1 MFSLPPLIN
10 QTVLCSVRDFHSS
23 VASAAERCQQLM
35 RLDRSNNLTLLIVS
49 HRPVANGIPAIRGLW
64 WSSSLCTPA
73 LPFYIPSLSIWH
85 TLCQQQLIMCLP
97 NPAKKNLQYKW
108 SCMINGEKNKGIWGV
123 RLFLLFEDSLITE
136 NITLWNASEDCR
148 PLHFPSD
155 DRGLVHM
162 TGSGTCRGS
171 LTV

>member
-23 VASAAERCQQLM
+23 VVSAAEWCQQLM

-97 NPAKKNLQYKW
+97 NPAKKIYSISEVVWLMVRKIRGFEVSDFFFSLKIVSSLRILLCGMLQRIAVHY
-108 SCMINGEKNKGIWGV
+108 
-123 RLFLLFEDSLITE
+123 T
-136 NITLWNASEDCR
+136 
-148 PLHFPSD
+148 FPA
-155 DRGLVHM
+155 M
-162 TGSGTCRGS
+162 TRD
-171 LTV
+171 